1 MNNDGKNI
9 MNKLIRKNI
18 FPQGLAFGDNFCN
31 RLNERKY
38 LQNNV
43 RSIRPTLIMSPR
55 RYGKTSLVLY
65 VLNELKIPFAHIDL
79 YSEIDEAEVQ
89 NSILSAIGDIL
100 YSIES
105 TPKKALKFV
114 TDFFS
119 SLSVSFTIENTQIK
133 VQFSK
138 SKKSPAKNILDS
150 LKKLENVLQSKGKTV
165 VFFIDEFQRLAQITE
180 STTIEGSLR
189 HIAQGS
195 KNIMFIFSG
204 SNRHLLSRMFDDKNK
219 PFYKLCDRII
229 LDRISKDDY
238 IPFIQDKTKKQWG
251 NMLSKEVIEQIL
263 DTTAN
268 HPYYVN
274 VLCHKL
280 WLLSDLPSTRDVEDA
295 WQQCALEEKTN
306 ILDEIDLLSTNQA
319 KMLIAIAKY
328 GESILPMSKEFLA
341 LTNFS
346 LSSASQ
352 SVQVLK
358 KRDYLYLDSG
368 NKYRIVD
375 PLIKYIFTQK

>member
-1 MNNDGKNI
+1 MNNDGKNT

-38 LQNNV
+38 LQNNIQ
-43 RSIRPTLIMSPR
+43 SIRPTLIMSPR

-65 VLNELKIPFAHIDL
+65 VLNELKFPFAHIDL

-119 SLSVSFTIENTQIK
+119 SLSVSFTVENTQIK

-138 SKKSPAKNILDS
+138 SKKPPAKNILDS
-150 LKKLENVLQSKGKTV
+150 LKKLENILQSKKKIV
-165 VFFIDEFQRLAQITE
+165 VFFIDEFQRLTQITE

-238 IPFIQDKTKKQWG
+238 IPFIQDKAKKQWG

-263 DTTAN
+263 DTTVN

-280 WLLSDLPSTRDVEDA
+280 WLLSNLPSTRDVEDA
-295 WQQCALEEKTN
+295 WRQCALEEKTN